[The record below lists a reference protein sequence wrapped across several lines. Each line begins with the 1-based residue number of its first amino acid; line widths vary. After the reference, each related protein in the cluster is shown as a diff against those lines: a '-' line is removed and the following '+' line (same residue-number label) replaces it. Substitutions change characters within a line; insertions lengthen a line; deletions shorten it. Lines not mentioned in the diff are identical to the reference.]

1 LLGNNHGLVRTR
13 LLFSSLF
20 VLASSLGACS
30 GAGDEVDA
38 APTDGAAGADGGTDT
53 SPEAPPPAPRLL
65 RITELCAQDDGFLID
80 ERGQTEDW
88 IEIQNVSGAPVDL
101 AGYALSDGG
110 SLSRLAGMLAPGA
123 ARVFFADE
131 ETDQGERHLTFG
143 LSADGEHVKLVEIA
157 TRAIVDDVEYPALD
171 INQVYARFPDADGAW
186 AKCRYATP
194 NAPNGATCGPPSP
207 PALPKSFDFLPY
219 TWPKPWPAVP
229 SPLALTELALRPARF
244 VEVANTSGA
253 AVDLTGW
260 TLRLAPSGPGASP
273 PGPADG
279 KAVAWPAGKASLA
292 AGERVAVPI
301 SDMDVAAISAIQEF
315 EGVATLFD
323 AQGLAGDRVDFMRLP
338 EGASLARF
346 PEGAGAPGTAFAI
359 CTEATPGQPNAT
371 CTRPA
376 GKPAVGDRLRRL
388 TSVDEEAALAE
399 GGSEVDSQSVKFM
412 IDMQAGDTVFFLGS
426 RDWALHYT
434 FIREKIYGQ
443 PPLDRCDPEESS
455 LFNSGWVDF
464 SLREYFKIEGRRF
477 LLGTLVRYGG
487 SGAQS
492 VEFARGDVIDGPLMK
507 RAFFDVMARVPDP
520 TRWAIR
526 PQDASQIAA
535 ARAVEGQVPLMDPT
549 EPFRNQTFQP
559 VTPAIAYGVLKFV
572 PGSELQLTP
581 LGPDTI
587 IVVDEV
593 PNDIP
598 LVGGLITEAFQ
609 TPLSHVGI
617 LSKNRG
623 TPDMAL
629 VDARKDPRLA
639 PFLDKLVRLEVTPTG
654 FSIAEATP
662 ADAKAFWDMRRPQGP
677 MQAPRLDTSVRDL
690 VDLTGRGLDDL
701 PLIGAKAAQLAEMGK
716 VTSIYSNC
724 PGAVP
729 GPAGGFAVPVVH
741 SLEHFASSGADAILA
756 RWRADPS
763 FAVDPRVRAQ
773 GLAEVRAAI
782 IAHPVDQALVTQIEQ
797 LASQR
802 FGTERFRMRSSSN
815 TEDLPGFSG
824 AGLYTSVSGAIGD
837 PKHKVADGL
846 HTVWASLWE
855 QRAYDERELARIDHT
870 KAAMGVL
877 IHDAFDQVERAN
889 GVAVSRDVLDPIQ
902 SGVFTIDAQNGEAA
916 VTNPAPGVTSDQILY
931 TPYLSP
937 PAEYR
942 ARSSLASGPVLTPFE
957 MARLTCYLRA
967 ITDHFQTK
975 IDPDRKNRWFTME
988 VEFKFVNDT
997 RDLVIKQARPY
1008 NFANADIPAD
1018 CREF

>member
-1 LLGNNHGLVRTR
+1 VRTR
-13 LLFSSLF
+13 VRFASLF
-20 VLASSLGACS
+20 VLASALAACS
-30 GAGDEVDA
+30 GAGHEVDA
-38 APTDGAAGADGGTDT
+38 APTDGAAGSDGGSDT
-53 SPEAPPPAPRLL
+53 SPDAPPPTARPL

-80 ERGQTEDW
+80 ELGQTEDW
-88 IEIQNVSGAPVDL
+88 VEVQNVSAAPVDL
-101 AGYALSDGG
+101 SGYALSDGG
-110 SLSRLAGMLAPGA
+110 KLSRLAGTLAPGA

-131 ETDQGERHLTFG
+131 EPEQGERHLTFS
-143 LSADGEHVKLVEIA
+143 LSAGGEHVKLVAVA
-157 TRAIVDDVEYPALD
+157 TRAVVDEVDYPALD
-171 INQVYARFPDADGAW
+171 VNQVYARFPDSDGAW

-194 NAPNGATCGPPSP
+194 NAPNGATCGPPPP
-207 PALPKSFDFLPY
+207 PALPKSFEFLPY

-244 VEVANTSGA
+244 IEVANTSAA

-273 PGPADG
+273 PGPTDG
-279 KAVAWPAGKASLA
+279 KAVAWPAGTATLA
-292 AGERVAVPI
+292 PGARVAVPI
-301 SDMDVAAISAIQEF
+301 SDTDVAAISAIQEF

-323 AQGLAGDRVDFMRLP
+323 AQGHAGDRVDFMRLP
-338 EGASLARF
+338 AGTALARF
-346 PEGAGAPGTAFAI
+346 PEGAGIGTAFAT

-371 CTRPA
+371 CTPPA

-388 TSVDEEAALAE
+388 TSVAEETALAE

-412 IDMQAGDTVFFLGS
+412 VDMQAGDTVFFLGS

-443 PPLDRCDPEESS
+443 PRLDRCDAEESS

-464 SLREYFKIEGRRF
+464 SQREYFKIEGRRF

-492 VEFARGDVIDGPLMK
+492 VEFARGDVINGPLMQ
-507 RAFFDVMARVPDP
+507 RAFFAVMARVPDP
-520 TRWAIR
+520 TKWAIR
-526 PQDASQIAA
+526 PQDASQIVA
-535 ARAVEGQVPLMDPT
+535 ARAVEGQVPLMDPN

-587 IVVDEV
+587 VVVDEV
-593 PNDIP
+593 PNDLP

-654 FSIAEATP
+654 FSLAETTP
-662 ADAKAFWDMRRPQGP
+662 EAAKAYWDMHRPQGP
-677 MQAPRLDTSVRDL
+677 PQAPRLDTSLRDL
-690 VDLTGRGLDDL
+690 ADLTGRGLDDL
-701 PLIGAKAAQLAEMGK
+701 PRIGAKAAQLAEMMK
-716 VTSIYSNC
+716 VTSIYPSC
-724 PGAVP
+724 AGPVP

-741 SLEHFASSGADAILA
+741 SLEHFAASGAADVLA
-756 RWRADPS
+756 RWRVNPA

-773 GLAEVRAAI
+773 GLAEIRAAI
-782 IAHPVDQALVTQIEQ
+782 VAHPVDPALVAQIER

-824 AGLYTSVSGAIGD
+824 AGLYTSISGAIGD
-837 PKHKVADGL
+837 PKHTVADGL

-889 GVAVSRDVLDPIQ
+889 GVAVSRDVLDPIE
-902 SGVFTIDAQNGEAA
+902 SGVFTIDAQVGEAA
-916 VTNPAPGVTSDQILY
+916 VTNPAPGITSDQILY
-931 TPYLSP
+931 TPYLVP

-942 ARSSLASGPVLTPFE
+942 ARSSLASGAVLTPYE
-957 MARLTCYLRA
+957 MQRLTCYLRA
-967 ITDHFQTK
+967 ITDHFQAK

-1008 NFANADIPAD
+1008 VFGNADIPAD